1 MKRIH
6 IFHTND
12 LHSHLEQV
20 PKLYSQIERLRRS
33 ISHQGEVSF
42 LVDVGDHL
50 DRARFETEGTDGRVN
65 RVILQEFGYD
75 VITFGNN
82 ELLTFL
88 PEQIVS
94 LYQDAP
100 FSIISSNVSRLAS
113 NSSFS
118 WLQKSKIFVKE
129 GVRVGFLGVTVP
141 FENYYEQMGWKLTDP
156 FIAIKS
162 EVKRMRPEVD
172 LLIVLSHVGISF
184 DQMLAEQ
191 VSDIDLILG
200 GHTHHLL
207 KKPQKIGRTTI
218 AATGKHGKYLGHV
231 TIEWDEE
238 RNTIHHIG
246 GVCRSVDD
254 ETPNPNMQSLIDRFR
269 EDAEQ
274 TLAAPVEVLSEPL
287 DVSWEKE
294 SPFANLLAD
303 SLQEWV
309 GAKIAL
315 VNSGQL
321 LSGLSRGV
329 VTKKM
334 LHQVCPHPIN
344 PVWMKISGE
353 QLLQTLEES
362 LLDIYYKKE
371 IRGFGFRGK
380 ILGNI
385 SISGLKVLY
394 NPFASKKKIQAV
406 YLGQDMLKLDQEYDI
421 ATIDMFTFGVGYP
434 RLKNGKIVK
443 IFMPEFLRDLLYNQL
458 KKESA
463 LNECK
468 EKRWI
473 PTL

>member
-1 MKRIH
+1 MIYTVIWNRCRNYIH
-6 IFHTND
+6 
-12 LHSHLEQV
+12 
-20 PKLYSQIERLRRS
+20 RLS
-33 ISHQGEVSF
+33 NCDDKELSHQGEVSF

-50 DRARFETEGTDGRVN
+50 DRARFETEGTDGPVN
-65 RVILQEFGYD
+65 RVIFQEFGYD

-207 KKPQKIGRTTI
+207 KKPQKIGRLRLQQPASMGNI
-218 AATGKHGKYLGHV
+218 WVMSLLSGMKNRIQSIISEGFVDQL
-231 TIEWDEE
+231 
-238 RNTIHHIG
+238 
-246 GVCRSVDD
+246 DD

-344 PVWMKISGE
+344 PVWMKIRGE

-394 NPFASKKKIQAV
+394 NPFASPKRRFKRFIW
-406 YLGQDMLKLDQEYDI
+406 
-421 ATIDMFTFGVGYP
+421 
-434 RLKNGKIVK
+434 GKI
-443 IFMPEFLRDLLYNQL
+443 
-458 KKESA
+458 
-463 LNECK
+463 C
-468 EKRWI
+468 
-473 PTL
+473 